1 MNPPI
6 VLLTDFGHK
15 DHYVGVIKGVIH
27 SIAPQAPI
35 IDLCHEVPPQDIR
48 SGAYLLGVSYRFFPK
63 GTIFLSVVDPGV
75 GTNRRIIIVRLGDW
89 YFVNPDNGLLTLVME
104 REKLKQAI
112 QVTES
117 RYWLSP
123 VSSTFHGRDI
133 MSPVA
138 AHLYRNSQPKKF
150 GRSIKAGARPAVPL
164 LRLSTKPAAKGE
176 KTIEGEVFYIDH
188 FGNLVTNIPSRMI
201 PENCQCRVSIAHKKL
216 HRIVRSYGDAAI
228 GEWVAVVASADL
240 LEIAVNQGNAQKEL
254 QAKVGDPVRV
264 EWE

>member
-1 MNPPI
+1 MNKAI

-15 DHYVGVIKGVIH
+15 DHYAGVIKGVIA
-27 SIAPQAPI
+27 SIAPQASL

-63 GTIFLSVVDPGV
+63 GSIFLSVVDPGV
-75 GTNRRIIIVRLGDW
+75 GTDRRIVMAQLGDW
-89 YFVNPDNGLLTLVME
+89 YFVNPDNGLLTLVGE

-112 QVTES
+112 QVTNS

-133 MSPVA
+133 MAPVA
-138 AHLYRNSQPKKF
+138 AHLYRGGPLKKF
-150 GRSIKAGARPAVPL
+150 GRPIKGPL
-164 LRLSTKPAAKGE
+164 VTLRSKPAMKKANS
-176 KTIEGEVFYIDH
+176 IEGEIFYVDH
-188 FGNLVTNIPSRMI
+188 FGSLVTNIPAAMI
-201 PENCQCRVSIAHKKL
+201 PAHRQCKVSIARKKM
-216 HRIVRSYGDAAI
+216 HRIVRSYGEAEI

-240 LEIAVNQGNAQKEL
+240 LEIAVNQGSAQKEIR
-254 QAKVGDPVRV
+254 AKVGDPVRV